1 MLPQLV
7 IFDVDG
13 LLLDTEQV
21 WKQAWRKT
29 ADSFGLLNVRDE
41 EFHRLIGKT
50 GQASMDEAREILNG
64 ACRAE
69 DFMERMRAF
78 GSKMLEEDLRLKP
91 GARELLEK
99 LQEKEIS
106 CAVATATSR
115 ELTEKRLGRMG
126 ILSFFSYVC
135 CGDEVR
141 RGKPFPDIY
150 LNVLEQMKCPA
161 DRAVVLEDSPVGVEA
176 AFRAGDSLC
185 NGSRYDFA
193 GRS

>member
-126 ILSFFSYVC
+126 ILSFFSYVPERF
-135 CGDEVR
+135 GTDEMSCRQSSSSGGFSR
-141 RGKPFPDIY
+141 RSRGCFSG
-150 LNVLEQMKCPA
+150 
-161 DRAVVLEDSPVGVEA
+161 R
-176 AFRAGDSLC
+176 DSLC

>member
-64 ACRAE
+64 LAAQ
-69 DFMERMRAF
+69 
-78 GSKMLEEDLRLKP
+78 K
-91 GARELLEK
+91 
-99 LQEKEIS
+99 
-106 CAVATATSR
+106 
-115 ELTEKRLGRMG
+115 
-126 ILSFFSYVC
+126 ILWSV
-135 CGDEVR
+135 
-141 RGKPFPDIY
+141 
-150 LNVLEQMKCPA
+150 
-161 DRAVVLEDSPVGVEA
+161 
-176 AFRAGDSLC
+176 
-185 NGSRYDFA
+185 
-193 GRS
+193 